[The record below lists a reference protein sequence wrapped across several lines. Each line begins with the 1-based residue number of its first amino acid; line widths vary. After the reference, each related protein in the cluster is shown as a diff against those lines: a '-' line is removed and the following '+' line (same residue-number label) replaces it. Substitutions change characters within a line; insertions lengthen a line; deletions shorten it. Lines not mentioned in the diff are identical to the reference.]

1 MRINNDNH
9 EQGRHQQPMQD
20 LTEIFLSLQ
29 KEYPTMYIHQIDDQ
43 VFMYRPLGRAEFKRL
58 LEDDRFNDMEKE
70 EIICQACVLWPE
82 DYDYD
87 ECEAGIP
94 TSLSTVILKNS
105 FLDSIE
111 SRKLVLAHHR
121 QEMFDLDNQITCI
134 INEAFPQF
142 DIEEIEQWDIAKTA
156 KYLSRAEWKLMNLRG
171 LEMRFDPN
179 EQEAPQPQQQQP
191 QQQKQAYTEEIEDS
205 PIKQG
210 KIETLQ
216 ERQAR
221 LNKKGGEKK
230 KLTPEELQALKMK
243 YPEMQWGDNVLQET
257 TIDSMKDSIDVASPA
272 LRPGW

>member
-191 QQQKQAYTEEIEDS
+191 QQQKQTYTEEIEDS

-221 LNKKGGEKK
+221 LNKKGGKKK

>member
-1 MRINNDNH
+1 MKVNNDNYK
-9 EQGRHQQPMQD
+9 QSQQPSKD
-20 LTEIFLSLQ
+20 LTEIFLDLQ
-29 KEYPTMYIHQIDDQ
+29 KEYRSMYIHKIDDQ
-43 VFMYRPLGRAEFKRL
+43 VFMYRPLGRSEFKQL
-58 LEDDRFNDMEKE
+58 LEDERFNDMQKE

-82 DYDYD
+82 EYDYE

-94 TSLSTVILKNS
+94 TNLASAILKNS

-111 SRKLVLAHHR
+111 SRKLITTRYR

-179 EQEAPQPQQQQP
+179 EQEAPTQPQPQQP
-191 QQQKQAYTEEIEDS
+191 QQPQRVQTEEIEDS
-205 PIKQG
+205 PIKHG
-210 KIETLQ
+210 KIETID
-216 ERQAR
+216 ERHAR

-230 KLTPEELQALKMK
+230 KLTPEELQALRVK
-243 YPEMQWGDNVLQET
+243 YPEMEWGANVFEET
-257 TIDSMKDSIDVASPA
+257 TIDNLKDSIDVSSPA